1 MDNRA
6 AFSERLKCLRM
17 GYGLSPKD
25 FATRL
30 NFKLQAYYTYENGR
44 AVPGYDGL
52 IKIAQMC
59 NVSLDWLCGI
69 SPIQNRKTGSDSFS
83 MTESGVSYIQNND
96 YSQASGQH

>member
-6 AFSERLKCLRM
+6 LFSERLKCLRM
-17 GYGLSPKD
+17 GYGLSIKD

-30 NFKLQAYYTYENGR
+30 NFKLQAYYTYESGR

-69 SPIQNRKTGSDSFS
+69 SPIQNRLTDSDNYSI
-83 MTESGVSYIQNND
+83 TESSVSYEQSND
-96 YSQASGQH
+96 FSEASRQH